1 MKAKLN
7 GKITSVTNADGDAT
21 ITFEST
27 GKVDRSGTGV
37 MAPDAR
43 KTSLNG
49 TVTLKAVVAN
59 EIKIGAVITVTIT
72 DEESDERLD

>member
-1 MKAKLN
+1 MKAKLS
-7 GKITSVTNADGDAT
+7 GRIISVTNADGDAV

-43 KTSLNG
+43 KTTLNG
-49 TVTLKAVVAN
+49 TVSLKAVVAN
-59 EIKIGAVITVTIT
+59 EMKIGAVITVTIT